1 MKRREKKKNSVHFR
15 VRNLWRRRGDA
26 YCFAIC
32 RLIDRSASARSTR
45 LAPTSL
51 KTIINRFLH
60 ARCSLRVRIFPC
72 ISNKTKQTH
81 KSVSALFGGEGE
93 IRTPAPLSRPTPLAG
108 APLRPA
114 WVLLQVEN
122 KSRYSVFVNRIPA
135 HFVYYKINCNL
146 SQEFFEKLFI

>member
-1 MKRREKKKNSVHFR
+1 MQ
-15 VRNLWRRRGDA
+15 LA
-26 YCFAIC
+26 FATC
-32 RLIDRSASARSTR
+32 LARATASGTR

-108 APLRPA
+108 APLRP
-114 WVLLQVEN
+114 LEYF
-122 KSRYSVFVNRIPA
+122 SRAKCFTLDSVVRLGWERNWRRGWDSNPRP
-135 HFVYYKINCNL
+135 L
-146 SQEFFEKLFI
+146 SESLVFKTSSLNHSDTSPRK